1 MNLEPSS
8 GDAASAVLS
17 REAIE
22 RRILVIRGRR
32 VMIDRNL
39 AELYGVET
47 GALVRAMKRNS
58 ERFPEDFAFQL
69 SAEEWD
75 NLRCRIGISS
85 EAHGGRRYPPY
96 AFTQQGGWGGV
107 RVAFYNSP
115 TRYPI
120 NCGFNTLHTA

>member
-1 MNLEPSS
+1 MNLEPNS

-69 SAEEWD
+69 RAYSA
-75 NLRCRIGISS
+75 RPARPMRPIRGAST
-85 EAHGGRRYPPY
+85 RRAANRTTSAPSRP
-96 AFTQQGGWGGV
+96 FGHWHPRLDPLERT
-107 RVAFYNSP
+107 FLP
-115 TRYPI
+115 E
-120 NCGFNTLHTA
+120 